1 MIAQDSGHNA
11 LSKAPP
17 ARPKCGASVM
27 APKQQQQQ
35 QEHAALQAT
44 SLHGPGRTSLAF
56 AHVDGQTLLL
66 TAGGDGRV
74 ALRALDSLEQARA
87 VYDAGKPIEA
97 LALDASSGYAAI
109 GVDTDTQV
117 RAQCMEMACAGIC
130 AWLLCAAMLGCT
142 MHVSPSAPGPK
153 HGTSQLHAMCHAGAA
168 V

>member
-1 MIAQDSGHNA
+1 
-11 LSKAPP
+11 
-17 ARPKCGASVM
+17 M
-27 APKQQQQQ
+27 APKQQQQ

-74 ALRALDSLEQARA
+74 ALRALGSLEQARA

-117 RAQCMEMACAGIC
+117 PGCNGSS
-130 AWLLCAAMLGCT
+130 MLPC
-142 MHVSPSAPGPK
+142 
-153 HGTSQLHAMCHAGAA
+153 
-168 V
+168 